1 MEKEERFAALYARVS
16 TDAQFEEGYSIDAQ
30 KEMLLGY
37 CASRQISDYHFY
49 IDGGFSGS
57 HMERPQLRALMED
70 VRADRI
76 SHVIVYKLDR
86 LSRSQKDTLYLIED
100 LFNPHGVSFVSLNEN
115 MDTATPIG
123 RAMLGIMSAFA
134 QLERETIR
142 ERTRMGMRER
152 VRSGLWMGGGKI
164 PFGYDYD
171 RTQGILVPN
180 ADAETVRQMYQL
192 YLSGYSMMAVAQAV
206 GLKYERLAQQILLR
220 KTNVGVIC
228 YNGVEY
234 QGQHTPLV
242 SRDVY
247 ERTIAE
253 YQRRSRRAL
262 TTSRHLLSGLLVCG
276 VCGAKMRYQK
286 WGKRGC
292 KIYCYSQ
299 DVGKPH
305 LSHGL
310 CDNEKLWADEV
321 EATILLDV
329 FAMGET
335 CESREE
341 TADDT
346 VERTLRARRETL
358 ERKIKLLY
366 NLYAEREDALL
377 LETIEENRRAL
388 HLAERE
394 LEDYTRAANDAA
406 QRRSAFAE
414 IKGLR
419 EAWDYLTF
427 QEKQTLLRSVIDR
440 IVITRSRIDIHYR
453 LSDASDGEIA
463 LAKGKETVID
473 A

>member
-1 MEKEERFAALYARVS
+1 MEQALRMAALYARVS

-30 KEMLLGY
+30 REMLEGY
-37 CASRQISDYHFY
+37 CRSRQIAKYRFY

-57 HMERPQLRALMED
+57 NIERPQLQALMED

-86 LSRSQKDTLYLIED
+86 LSRSQKDTLFLIED

-152 VRSGLWMGGGKI
+152 VRSGLWMGGGRT

-171 RTQGILVPN
+171 RARGILVPN
-180 ADAETVRQMYQL
+180 DDAETVRRMYQL
-192 YLSGYSMMAVAQAV
+192 YLGGYSMMAIAQAV
-206 GLKYERLAQQILLR
+206 GLKYERLAEQILLR
-220 KTNVGVIC
+220 KTNIGIIC

-234 QGQHTPLV
+234 EGQHEAIVP
-242 SRDVY
+242 REVY
-247 ERTIAE
+247 ERAMAE
-253 YQRRSRRAL
+253 YERRSRRSL

-299 DVGKPH
+299 DAGKPH

-310 CDNEKLWADEV
+310 CDNEKIWADEV
-321 EATILLDV
+321 EEAVLRDL
-329 FAMGET
+329 FAMGEA
-335 CESREE
+335 CESEE
-341 TADDT
+341 EKADDT
-346 VERTLRARRETL
+346 VERTLRDRRDAL
-358 ERKIKLLY
+358 SRKLKLLY
-366 NLYAEREDALL
+366 NLYAEREDEIL

-388 HLAERE
+388 QMTERE
-394 LEDYTRAANDAA
+394 LEAFARAARNEAE
-406 QRRSAFAE
+406 RRSAFAE
-414 IKGLR
+414 IRGLR
-419 EAWDYLTF
+419 EAWEYLTF
-427 QEKQTLLRSVIDR
+427 QERQNLLRSVIER

-453 LSDASDGEIA
+453 LPQEHEGNEE
-463 LAKGKETVID
+463 KTGKEGGKTS
-473 A
+473 